1 VAVLLTGGA
10 GYIGATSAH
19 DLIARGERVV
29 VLDSLIHGHRDAV
42 PGEARFYPGDI
53 ADEELVRH
61 IVDSERIDA
70 CLHFAAF
77 IEVGE
82 SVKKPGLFF
91 ENNFSKGL
99 RLIETLRRA
108 GVRRFVF
115 SSTAAVYG
123 LPQYSP
129 IGEAHPRA
137 PINPYGWSKLALEAA
152 LEGIGQAHDFHWV
165 ALRYFNAAGAGPH
178 VPERHNP
185 ETHLIPNVLRATAG
199 LIPALK
205 IFGTDYDTPDGTA
218 IRDYVHVLDL
228 ADAHHRALEHLRA
241 GGASQ
246 ALNLGTGA
254 GASILEV
261 LETARRV
268 TGKDAPHEFAPRRP
282 GDATRLV
289 ADARRAQEVLG
300 WQPRHSSLENIVRTA
315 WEWISGSRAMPSP
328 RDSHPAREPGL
339 PSPTPLQT
347 GSAVSRR

>member
-1 VAVLLTGGA
+1 VAILLSGGA
-10 GYIGATSAH
+10 GYIGATTAH
-19 DLIARGERVV
+19 DLIARGERVAI
-29 VLDSLIHGHRDAV
+29 LDSLIHGHPDAM
-42 PGEARFYPGDI
+42 PATASFYEGDI
-53 ADEELVRH
+53 SDEALVRH
-61 IVDSERIDA
+61 IVAAEKIEA

-82 SVKKPGLFF
+82 SVKNPALFF
-91 ENNFSKGL
+91 DNNFSKAL
-99 RLIETLRRA
+99 RLIETLRTS

-123 LPQYSP
+123 MPRYSP
-129 IGEAHPRA
+129 IDEAHPRA
-137 PINPYGWSKLALEAA
+137 PINPYGWSKLAVEAA
-152 LEGIGQAHDFHWV
+152 LEGIGQAHDFSWV

-228 ADAHHRALEHLRA
+228 ADAHYRALEHLRA

-246 ALNLGTGA
+246 ALNLGTGS

-261 LETARRV
+261 LETAKRV
-268 TGKDAPHEFAPRRP
+268 TGKEVPHEFAPRRP

-300 WQPRHSSLENIVRTA
+300 WRPRHSSLENVVRTA
-315 WEWISGSRAMPSP
+315 WEWISGSRAIPSS
-328 RDSHPAREPGL
+328 RHSHPTHEPGS
-339 PSPTPLQT
+339 PSPTPLRT
-347 GSAVSRR
+347 GSAASRR

>member
-1 VAVLLTGGA
+1 MAVLLTGGA
-10 GYIGATSAH
+10 GYIGATTAH
-19 DLIARGERVV
+19 DLIARGERVA

-42 PGEARFYPGDI
+42 PAAASFYQGDI
-53 ADEELVRH
+53 GDEALVRR
-61 IVDSERIDA
+61 IVAAEGIESCI
-70 CLHFAAF
+70 HFAAF

-82 SVKKPGLFF
+82 SVKKPAQFF
-91 ENNFSKGL
+91 ENNFSKAL
-99 RLIETLRRA
+99 RLIETLRTS

-123 LPQYSP
+123 MPAYSP
-129 IGEAHPRA
+129 IDEAHPRA
-137 PINPYGWSKLALEAA
+137 PINPYGWSKLAVEAA
-152 LEGIGQAHDFHWV
+152 LEGIGQAHEFSWV

-205 IFGTDYDTPDGTA
+205 IFGADYDTPDGTA

-228 ADAHHRALEHLRA
+228 ADAHHRALEYLRA

-246 ALNLGTGA
+246 ALNLGTGG

-261 LETARRV
+261 LEAAQRV
-268 TGKDAPHEFAPRRP
+268 TGREAPHEFAPRRP

-289 ADARRAQEVLG
+289 ADARRARQVLG
-300 WQPRHSSLENIVRTA
+300 WRPRHSALDNIVGTA
-315 WEWISGSRAMPSP
+315 WEWISGSRAMASP
-328 RDSHPAREPGL
+328 PPAHPAREPGS

-347 GSAVSRR
+347 GSVASRR